1 MVSMTPEQIG
11 LVRTTWK
18 QVVPIADTAAQLFY
32 GRLFELEPGL
42 RRLFGRTDMTE
53 QRRKLMQTLA
63 VAVGSLDK
71 LETLRPALEG
81 LGKRHVDYG
90 VEDHHYD
97 LVGAALLW
105 TLEQGLGDGYTRS
118 VRDAWTMAY
127 TTLANIMRGAA
138 VAEKRCA

>member
-1 MVSMTPEQIG
+1 MTPAQIG
-11 LVRTTWK
+11 LVRTTWE

-32 GRLFELEPGL
+32 GRLFELEPEL

-63 VAVGSLDK
+63 VAVASLDK

-90 VEDHHYD
+90 VEDRHYD
-97 LVGAALLW
+97 LVGTALLW
-105 TLEQGLGDGYTRS
+105 TLEQGLGDGYSRA
-118 VRDAWTMAY
+118 VREAWTMAY
-127 TTLANIMRGAA
+127 TTLATIMRGAA
-138 VAEKRCA
+138 TAEKRCA